1 MATIAGLVV
10 RIAGDT
16 SGLRKEINATQRQ
29 LNTAFGTKGMAFS
42 KGLVKGMAGVGAA
55 MGAMGVKALAEASKL
70 QKVQAAFTNLLGS
83 AQKADEYIRKLY
95 DFANQ
100 SPFSFEELS
109 MGAQRLM
116 AMGYSGEEALTTLR
130 AIGDAAAGIG
140 KGTEGI
146 SRISLALGQIK
157 AKGTVQAEEMRQ
169 LAENGIPAWQMLADA
184 MGTDVATAMKLVEK
198 RAVSA
203 QVGIDALTKG
213 MTQKYGGMM
222 EKQAQTIEGG
232 WQVAMDGVQRVL
244 AQTGLEIDKT
254 FDVAKNLRGFGMQLA
269 KFSDEIN
276 ASGIGGALRSIVP
289 PELEITLIG
298 VAGVITAQVM
308 PALLGMAGMAI
319 TALAPWAGLIA
330 GLTAFAGV
338 VFAVGSRIR
347 ATNSEIAEMHTGLAE
362 LEGDIGSS
370 ASELIKKAYD
380 RYSEYGSAYH
390 DQVSEGFDLYAG
402 IPSNKKTTTANKPK
416 APALNPNNTAG
427 TAALVAAAQKTSKA
441 INDEWTKMFKHR
453 VEAVDRW
460 YEEEKEALNKSA
472 SENVNY
478 QTDLTRLNELY
489 AQKRLEAAKEEAE
502 DIRKIRE
509 NVANLAY
516 DSNVMGLSLY
526 DDTGKA
532 EIEQMRLD
540 YVKAIEDVNNKWVEQ
555 QNNFISMTDKEKETY
570 LQALKEK
577 GIAYEVNANNEL
589 SFTEQIEREKLAV
602 SKKYE
607 DDRLAYYRQAR
618 DVQANIDKAYA
629 MGSLAMLKEALA
641 GEYGARL
648 QGYEESKA
656 ILDAYQESWREAHMG
671 IKERITN
678 TIMETKDGINTFFQ
692 DILSYGSSFSESF
705 NTLLSGIGSS
715 ILNQVTSAAAGSITN
730 GIMGLFGGGDKN
742 QENPTNKAAN
752 ETAITLQT
760 LNKSLGIAT
769 SATDTLTGGLSAYN
783 LVQGIINGTT
793 KPAEATATV
802 ATTSA
807 LGILAG
813 AALEASFALSAMA
826 GAGGFGFFAKGGLV
840 KAASGGAIYGAGTAT
855 SDSIP
860 AMLSNGEYVI
870 RAAAVDKLGVPF
882 LDALNTGDY
891 NGFSTGGLVAPT
903 FNESRGQVGGGGN
916 QAVNINLSVNA
927 IDAASFEEA
936 LRNGGLLEP
945 IKQALFDS
953 DRNFA
958 ATAGVW

>member
-42 KGLVKGMAGVGAA
+42 KGLVKGMAAAGAA

-83 AQKADEYIRKLY
+83 ESKADEYIRKLY

-198 RAVSA
+198 RVVSA
-203 QVGIDALTKG
+203 QVGIDALTRG

-244 AQTGLEIDKT
+244 ARTGIEIDKT
-254 FDVAKNLRGFGMQLA
+254 FDVAKNLRGFGIALA
-269 KFSDEIN
+269 QSSDEIKN
-276 ASGIGGALRSIVP
+276 SGITGALSNLFPPGMKGAIVGIAGA
-289 PELEITLIG
+289 ITYMM
-298 VAGVITAQVM
+298 T
-308 PALLGMAGMAI
+308 PALLGMALTAKAAIIAFAPIAAKLILIGAVVGGIAHVISKGMKEVEASR
-319 TALAPWAGLIA
+319 AGLND
-330 GLTAFAGV
+330 V
-338 VFAVGSRIR
+338 SQY
-347 ATNSEIAEMHTGLAE
+347 SK
-362 LEGDIGSS
+362 GSS
-370 ASELIKKAYD
+370 DDYD
-380 RYSEYGSAYH
+380 LVSA
-390 DQVSEGFDLYAG
+390 DFDLYAG
-402 IPSNKKTTTANKPK
+402 FPKKENTNVPKP
-416 APALNPNNTAG
+416 NPNDTAG

-441 INDEWTKMFKHR
+441 ITDEWNKMFKHR

-502 DIRKIRE
+502 DIRKIRDD
-509 NVANLAY
+509 VANLAY

-532 EIEQMRLD
+532 QIEQMRLD
-540 YVKAIEDVNNKWVEQ
+540 YMKAIEDVNNKWVEQ
-555 QNNFISMTDKEKETY
+555 QNNFISMTDKEKEAY

-589 SFTEQIEREKLAV
+589 SFTEQIEKEKLAV

-618 DVQANIDKAYA
+618 DVQENIDKAYA

-813 AALEASFALSAMA
+813 AALEASFALGAMST
-826 GAGGFGFFAKGGLV
+826 AGGFGFFAKGGLV

-903 FNESRGQVGGGGN
+903 FNESRGQAGGGGN

>member
-16 SGLRKEINATQRQ
+16 SGLRKEINAAQRQ

-42 KGLVKGMAGVGAA
+42 KGLVKGMAAAGAA

-70 QKVQAAFTNLLGS
+70 QKVQVAFTNLLGS
-83 AQKADEYIRKLY
+83 ASKADEYIRKLY

-254 FDVAKNLRGFGMQLA
+254 FDVAKRMRGIGIALS
-269 KFSDEIN
+269 KFSDEI
-276 ASGIGGALRSIVP
+276 AESGVTGALNELIPPGLQGAIV
-289 PELEITLIG
+289 G
-298 VAGVITAQVM
+298 VAGAITYTMV
-308 PALLGMAGMAI
+308 PALLGMA
-319 TALAPWAGLIA
+319 
-330 GLTAFAGV
+330 LTAKAAIIAFAPIAAKLILIGAVVGGIAHVISKGMQEVRASRMQNGV
-338 VFAVGSRIR
+338 GADSYSSYD
-347 ATNSEIAEMHTGLAE
+347 TDYYDTTSE
-362 LEGDIGSS
+362 D
-370 ASELIKKAYD
+370 
-380 RYSEYGSAYH
+380 
-390 DQVSEGFDLYAG
+390 FDLYG
-402 IPSNKKTTTANKPK
+402 GFKEKEKPNT
-416 APALNPNNTAG
+416 PTPNPNDTAG

-441 INDEWTKMFKHR
+441 INDEWNKMFKHR

-460 YEEEKEALNKSA
+460 YDEEKKALDKSA
-472 SENVNY
+472 SENATY

-502 DIRKIRE
+502 DIRKIRDD
-509 NVANLAY
+509 VANLSY
-516 DSNVMGLSLY
+516 DSNVLGLSLY

-532 EIEQMRLD
+532 EIEQLRLD
-540 YVKAIEDVNNKWVEQ
+540 YEKAIEDVNNKWVEQ
-555 QNNFISMTDKEKETY
+555 QNNFISMTNKEKEAY
-570 LQALKEK
+570 LQALQEK
-577 GIAYEVNANNEL
+577 GIAYEVNAKNEL
-589 SFTEQIEREKLAV
+589 SFTEQIEKEKLAI

-607 DDRLAYYRQAR
+607 DERVEYYRQAR
-618 DVQANIDKAYA
+618 DVQANIEKAYA
-629 MGSLAMLKEALA
+629 MGSLAMLKQALA
-641 GEYGARL
+641 GENGARL

-678 TIMETKDGINTFFQ
+678 TITETKDGINTFFQ

-730 GIMGLFGGGDKN
+730 GLMGLFGGGDKEDN
-742 QENPTNKAAN
+742 QAATT
-752 ETAITLQT
+752 EAAAAATKDFT
-760 LNKSLGIAT
+760 KGLGLASNVLGNT
-769 SATDTLTGGLSAYN
+769 TGLLGVAN
-783 LVQGIINGTT
+783 AVQGILNTTT
-793 KPAEATATV
+793 KPAEATATIT
-802 ATTSA
+802 ATSA
-807 LGILAG
+807 LGVLA
-813 AALEASFALSAMA
+813 ASALKASFALSTMST
-826 GAGGFGFFAKGGLV
+826 AGGFGFFAKGGLV

-882 LDALNTGDY
+882 LDALNTGNY
-891 NGFSTGGLVAPT
+891 NGFSVGGLVTPS
-903 FNESRGQVGGGGN
+903 FEGSGKSVGGDN
-916 QAVNINLSVNA
+916 SKVINVSLNVNA
-927 IDAASFEEA
+927 IDASGFEDFLQA
-936 LRNGGLLEP
+936 GGLDK

-953 DRNFA
+953 DRDFA

>member
-42 KGLVKGMAGVGAA
+42 KGLVKGMAAAGAA

-203 QVGIDALTKG
+203 QVGIDALTRG

-254 FDVAKNLRGFGMQLA
+254 FDVAKNLRGFGLMLA
-269 KFSDEIN
+269 EFSDEIN
-276 ASGIGGALRSIVP
+276 QSGVIGALDKLVP
-289 PELEITLIG
+289 TGLQSALIG
-298 VAGVITAQVM
+298 VGGAIVSTVVPALYQMGLAGAAAMLPFAKFIAIGAVIAGVAH
-308 PALLGMAGMAI
+308 
-319 TALAPWAGLIA
+319 LIA
-330 GLTAFAGV
+330 KGMEEVRASRMQNGV
-338 VFAVGSRIR
+338 GADSY
-347 ATNSEIAEMHTGLAE
+347 
-362 LEGDIGSS
+362 SS
-370 ASELIKKAYD
+370 YD
-380 RYSEYGSAYH
+380 TDYY
-390 DQVSEGFDLYAG
+390 DTTSEGFDLYAG

-416 APALNPNNTAG
+416 APALNPNDTAG

-441 INDEWTKMFKHR
+441 ITDEWNKMFKHR

-489 AQKRLEAAKEEAE
+489 TQKRLEAAKEEAE

-509 NVANLAY
+509 DVANLAY

-532 EIEQMRLD
+532 QIEQMRLD

-589 SFTEQIEREKLAV
+589 SFTEQIEKEKLAV

-730 GIMGLFGGGDKN
+730 GIMGLFGGGDKD